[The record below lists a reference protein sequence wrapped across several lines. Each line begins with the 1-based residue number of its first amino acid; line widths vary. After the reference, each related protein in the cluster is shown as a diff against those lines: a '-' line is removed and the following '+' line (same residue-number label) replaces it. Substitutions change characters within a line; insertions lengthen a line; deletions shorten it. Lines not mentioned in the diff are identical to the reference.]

1 MKMPPQPSTDQSLRA
16 ENAELRARLED
27 AEEMLRAER
36 SGLITAIRDITERQ
50 EVEAALRRNAA
61 LFSEIIEQAP
71 GGVYVVDAQFCVAQM
86 NVESLPF
93 FASAQPLFGRDFNEV
108 LEIVWGPEIG
118 PQIATIFRH
127 TLATG
132 ERYVSL
138 HFSEQRYDIGVE
150 QAFEW
155 ETQRITLPDGQH
167 GVVCYFQEVTA
178 RERTEAALQLIN
190 ERLTLAVKCSQVVLF
205 QQDLELRYTWHRN
218 PELGLKFM
226 DFIGKRDA
234 DLMERAADATVTEDL
249 KREVIRTGVG
259 QRQEVLVHIQGV
271 DRHYDLLVEPQRDAA
286 GLISGVT
293 CAAIDI
299 TDRNRA
305 EEKQRETER
314 NYQALAD
321 ATSEIPYRM
330 SADWSTML
338 PLDGREVL
346 ASSHGPL
353 PVWGWVDEYLPRD
366 EHARVRQTV
375 SEAIAGKNLF
385 EMEHRVLRLDGST
398 GWVRSRAVPIL
409 DENEE
414 VLEWFGA
421 TSDITARKQAEE
433 RLRLAIAGS
442 DLGTWHW
449 DIRTGSLDWS
459 ERCLEIFGLLPH
471 TAMSYEKFLGALH
484 PEDRARA
491 EDAVRRALEDRSEYR
506 MEFRTLWPD
515 GSVHWA
521 VSIGRAY
528 YDDSGEPTRM
538 EGIALDITARMRA
551 EEARHEME
559 RNYRALAAASSEVA
573 YRMSADWTTLLPLDG
588 RQLVT
593 SSDEPLTDWAFLD
606 QNVPRDE
613 HPRVRQAI
621 SEAIARKSLYELEHR
636 VLRPDG
642 SIGWTFSRAVPI
654 LDENEEV
661 IAWFGAASDITARKQ
676 AEEERRLLASIV
688 ENSRDFIGIADMGGK
703 PVYGNRAA
711 MELVGLQDLEQVRCS
726 RITDYFI
733 PEQQQFVEE
742 VVLPAVAKDGRWS
755 GELTMQHFVTGANIP
770 VWYDLFRVDDPLT
783 GQLVNFATITRD
795 LTESKRVEQALADRT
810 ELLNG
815 VLEGTTDV
823 IFVKD
828 LDDRCLMANTAC
840 AAGLSFTPEQMVGKT
855 TEQWCPP
862 DLVAAVRQHDEAVI
876 TGGLPI
882 QREETFELA
891 GEARVFLTLKAP
903 LRDGSSRVV
912 GILGISRDITERKCA
927 EEALR
932 ESEARIQ
939 QALRVSQSF
948 TFDWHPETDR
958 VHRSASAGAILH
970 VAGEDAENEAARAY
984 FQRIHPQDRERFVD
998 LVHGLR
1004 ADARDYTVDYRV
1016 VRADGVVV
1024 SLEEVGRGNFDAAG
1038 KLVRLEGVATDVT
1051 WRRQAE
1057 MLLRSN
1063 EERMRLATEATEVGI
1078 WEWNVHTG
1086 VIRWDAQMFRL
1097 YGVTPTTDGFVSYE
1111 TWSLAVLPED
1121 LEEIERVLMDTLRRC
1136 GKSTREFRILRT
1148 DDGEC
1153 RWIHAVET
1161 VRADKEGKAE
1171 WVIGTNLDVTAQKNA
1186 ERAIR
1191 EETQRKDEFLAML
1204 GHELR
1209 NPLNAIRHAVQISG
1223 ETPDDAEACQWAAKV
1238 IDHQSRQLSRMV
1250 DDLLDVARIN
1260 RGRIDL
1266 HVEALDL
1273 GPVLEQ
1279 AMAVVR
1285 PLLAQRRQTFTSDI
1299 GSQINVTGDA
1309 ARLEQVFVNLLTNAV
1324 KYTPENGRVSLCARN
1339 EDGEIVVTITDSGV
1353 GISAELLPHVFEL
1366 FRQADST
1373 LDRALGGLGIG
1384 LSVVKSLVEMHLGR
1398 VTIFSAG
1405 ENGGTTV
1412 TVRLP
1417 LLLERPAA
1425 MHAPTPLAL
1434 DAAAQKLVR
1443 VLIVDDHKDAA
1454 EALAL
1459 LFKRRGFDVRCAHT
1473 GPGGVTAARDF
1484 LPSAVLLDLGLP
1496 GCDGYEVV
1504 RTLRTEAPFAGALFI
1519 AISGY
1524 AQDGDRQRCLSAGF
1538 DDHFGKPLDFPKL
1551 MAALHSRGMG
1561 S

>member
-1 MKMPPQPSTDQSLRA
+1 MPPQPSTDQSLRA

-61 LFSEIIEQAP
+61 LFSKIIEQAP

-132 ERYVSL
+132 ERYVSP

-218 PELGLKFM
+218 PELGLKFS

-234 DLMERAADATVTEDL
+234 DLMERAADAAVTEGL
-249 KREVIRTGVG
+249 KREVIQTGGG
-259 QRQEVLVHIQGV
+259 QRQEVVVHIQGV

-286 GLISGVT
+286 GCISGVT

-299 TDRNRA
+299 TERNRA
-305 EEKQRETER
+305 EEKRRETER
-314 NYQALAD
+314 DYRALAD
-321 ATSEIPYRM
+321 ASLEIPYRM

-346 ASSHGPL
+346 ASSDGPL
-353 PVWGWVDEYLPRD
+353 TDWGWVDQYLPRD
-366 EHARVRQTV
+366 EHARVRQTI

-398 GWVRSRAVPIL
+398 GWVRSR
-409 DENEE
+409 
-414 VLEWFGA
+414 
-421 TSDITARKQAEE
+421 S
-433 RLRLAIAGS
+433 
-442 DLGTWHW
+442 
-449 DIRTGSLDWS
+449 
-459 ERCLEIFGLLPH
+459 
-471 TAMSYEKFLGALH
+471 
-484 PEDRARA
+484 
-491 EDAVRRALEDRSEYR
+491 
-506 MEFRTLWPD
+506 
-515 GSVHWA
+515 
-521 VSIGRAY
+521 
-528 YDDSGEPTRM
+528 
-538 EGIALDITARMRA
+538 
-551 EEARHEME
+551 
-559 RNYRALAAASSEVA
+559 
-573 YRMSADWTTLLPLDG
+573 
-588 RQLVT
+588 
-593 SSDEPLTDWAFLD
+593 
-606 QNVPRDE
+606 
-613 HPRVRQAI
+613 
-621 SEAIARKSLYELEHR
+621 
-636 VLRPDG
+636 
-642 SIGWTFSRAVPI
+642 VPI

-688 ENSRDFIGIADMGGK
+688 ENSRDFIGIADTGGK

-711 MELVGLQDLEQVRCS
+711 MELVGLQDLEQLRRS
-726 RITDYFI
+726 KIIDYFI

-742 VVLPAVAKDGRWS
+742 VVLPAVAKEGRWS
-755 GELTMQHFVTGANIP
+755 GELMMQHFVTGANIP

-795 LTESKRVEQALADRT
+795 LTESKRVEQALAERT
-810 ELLNG
+810 ELLSG

-828 LDDRCLMANTAC
+828 LDGRVLLANTAC
-840 AAGLSFTPEQMVGKT
+840 ASVFSSTPEQMVGKT
-855 TEQWCPP
+855 TSEWCPP
-862 DLVAAVRQHDEAVI
+862 DLVDAIRQHDEAVI
-876 TGGLPI
+876 TGGLAV
-882 QREETFELA
+882 QREETFVLA
-891 GEARVFLTLKAP
+891 GEARIFLTLKAP

-912 GILGISRDITERKCA
+912 GILGISRDITERKRA

-948 TFDWHPETDR
+948 TFDWNPETNR

-970 VAGEDAENEAARAY
+970 LAGEDAENEAARAY
-984 FQRIHPQDRERFVD
+984 FQRIDSQDRERFVA

-1024 SLEEVGRGNFDAAG
+1024 SLEEVGRGSFDAVG

-1057 MLLRSN
+1057 MALRSN

-1097 YGVTPTTDGFVSYE
+1097 YGVTPTADGFVSYE

-1121 LEEIERVLMDTLRRC
+1121 LEEIEKVLMDTLRRC
-1136 GKSTREFRILRT
+1136 GKSTREFRILRA

-1266 HVEALDL
+1266 RVESLDL

-1339 EDGEIVVTITDSGV
+1339 EDSEIVVTITDSGV

-1366 FRQADST
+1366 FRQADNT

-1398 VTIFSAG
+1398 VTIISAG

-1417 LLLERPAA
+1417 LLPESPAA
-1425 MHAPTPLAL
+1425 ALPSAPPAL
-1434 DAAAQKLVR
+1434 DAAPPKLVR

-1459 LFKRRGFDVRCAHT
+1459 LFKRRGFEVRCAHT
-1473 GPGGVTAARDF
+1473 GPDGVTAARDF
-1484 LPSAVLLDLGLP
+1484 LPAAVLLDLGLP

-1504 RTLRTEAPFAGALFI
+1504 RTLRTEASFAGALFI

-1538 DDHFGKPLDFPKL
+1538 DDHFGKPLDFSKL
-1551 MAALHSRGMG
+1551 MAALHSRGMDC
-1561 S
+1561 